1 MKTFSVIND
10 EANRKTIQTFLRALS
25 DEERTP
31 NNFKELCNNPG
42 GLLTKFRDAP
52 TRMSYETARRWM
64 ISLGFKATIVSKGW
78 FTDSHERKDVV
89 DLRVQFLEEVAGI
102 ELLHSLPHIAH
113 TYVHTQST
121 SLVVFRTSFRFLT
134 VRQLQLET
142 HFIVANLTLLS
153 HLINYRYYKPKP
165 TSTPLSQP
173 NPLFSPIRLTGSP
186 VAPICPTGQSTFHL
200 RLVRR
205 SRDPA

>member
-1 MKTFSVIND
+1 M
-10 EANRKTIQTFLRALS
+10 
-25 DEERTP
+25 
-31 NNFKELCNNPG
+31 
-42 GLLTKFRDAP
+42 
-52 TRMSYETARRWM
+52 
-64 ISLGFKATIVSKGW
+64 
-78 FTDSHERKDVV
+78 
-89 DLRVQFLEEVAGI
+89 
-102 ELLHSLPHIAH
+102 LHSLPHIAH

-200 RLVRR
+200 RPVRR
-205 SRDPA
+205 SRDPVYTRQRLKYRLSSVDSFPIRQKAVIALAQREFRSLR